1 MTWENFLSKA
11 QTLPLSCKGAGWM
24 PSRALSGIL
33 GAWGPCDHWNQ
44 EAFHLIIVTN
54 PPKDCDL
61 NFGFS
66 VFLET

>member
-1 MTWENFLSKA
+1 
-11 QTLPLSCKGAGWM
+11 M
-24 PSRALSGIL
+24 PSRALSGSL

-66 VFLET
+66 VFLEI